1 MCIQAAHLLLQ
12 HSAMRFVACNPY
24 TIFPTLLTFHHL
36 PGYSQSTAS
45 SRTALE
51 GEDHED
57 RWKAPQGLKSQNEAQ
72 CNHHPWGEIS
82 Q

>member
-12 HSAMRFVACNPY
+12 HSTMQFVACNPY
-24 TIFPTLLTFHHL
+24 TIFPTFLTFLHL
-36 PGYSQSTAS
+36 PGCSQSTVS

-51 GEDHED
+51 GEDHEVH
-57 RWKAPQGLKSQNEAQ
+57 WKELQGLKSQSEAQ
-72 CNHHPWGEIS
+72 CSHHPWGDIL